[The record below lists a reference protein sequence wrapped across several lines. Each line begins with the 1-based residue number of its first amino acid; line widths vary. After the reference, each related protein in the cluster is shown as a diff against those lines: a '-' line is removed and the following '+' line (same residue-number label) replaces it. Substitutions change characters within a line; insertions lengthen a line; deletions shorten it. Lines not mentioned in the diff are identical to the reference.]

1 MKMGKEKIVDE
12 WRDYN
17 YAIFPFSQS
26 PESLPLSISNLA
38 IVFKQICHF
47 IIYVNF
53 RRSEP
58 FSLLVGLLGR
68 AIFCDPTGK
77 SRKLLKDIICDVLG

>member
-53 RRSEP
+53 RRS
-58 FSLLVGLLGR
+58 
-68 AIFCDPTGK
+68 
-77 SRKLLKDIICDVLG
+77 